1 MSIGQFCD
9 FARTCGADGIEILDA
24 FLYAPGVTR
33 DHLPKVGGFCAELQ
47 ESLRQLRLHAVAVTN
62 DFAHEDPTRLQLEIE
77 KVQLG
82 VALASE
88 FGSSLVRVF
97 SAHPEEAKIELSR
110 ERAIAG
116 LGGIETKG
124 RVLAL
129 ENHGVHFGTPAEVLT
144 ISRGAGTGICFDIGN
159 WLLAGVDPVQ
169 AARELPFPDLIHV
182 KDFALD
188 ASGSYQTVQGEKF
201 GGAFLGEGIVP
212 IQETL
217 KELFSRPDRR
227 SVPIDLELEC
237 GDQGVE
243 ATREGVKWLRSTL
256 AQLDSNC

>member
-1 MSIGQFCD
+1 MSIGHFCD

-33 DHLPKVGGFCAELQ
+33 DHLPEIDGFRSELR
-47 ESLRQLRLHAVAVTN
+47 ESLGQLRLHAVAVTN
-62 DFAHEDPTRLQLEIE
+62 DFAHEAPTRLGLEQE
-77 KVQLG
+77 KVQFG

-88 FGSSLVRVF
+88 FGSTTVRVF
-97 SAHPEEAKIELSR
+97 SAHPEEAKIDASR
-110 ERAIAG
+110 NRAIEG
-116 LGGIETKG
+116 LGGIDSNG

-129 ENHGVHFGTPAEVLT
+129 ENHGVHFGTPDEVLT

-169 AARELPFPDLIHV
+169 AAWELPFPDLIHV

-188 ASGSYQTVQGEKF
+188 ASGSYQTVQGEKLA
-201 GGAFLGEGIVP
+201 GAFLGEGIVP
-212 IQETL
+212 IQATL
-217 KELFSRPDRR
+217 AALLSRPDRR

-237 GDQGVE
+237 GDEGVE
-243 ATREGVKWLRSTL
+243 ATREGVKWLRSLL
-256 AQLDSNC
+256 AQLDSAS